1 MITQVNPRIIA
12 VARIIESFT
21 ESELSQLLDL
31 VPVLRQ
37 RATDAQEN
45 ENQDEVVAYFRQ
57 LIQEQERTNPLS
69 ITNEFINGM
78 PYDEYF
84 ALSEAEQ
91 DAIWEQIFADAEI
104 DMETIPEIDVI
115 FNAHVPS
122 WQKYC
127 SSRNWGN
134 W

>member
-122 WQKYC
+122 
-127 SSRNWGN
+127 
-134 W
+134 